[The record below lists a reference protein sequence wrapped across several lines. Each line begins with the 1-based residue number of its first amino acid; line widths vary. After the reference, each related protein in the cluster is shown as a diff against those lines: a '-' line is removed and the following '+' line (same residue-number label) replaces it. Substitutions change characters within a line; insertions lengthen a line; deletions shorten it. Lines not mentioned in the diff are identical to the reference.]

1 MLTHNASLLQC
12 SPRFH
17 CYWQAPI
24 LDHQNHPYSLVAAK
38 LDWQDGVPSAK
49 DYGDVYFS
57 RDDGLAESRY
67 VFLQHNRLEER
78 WRQLDGNIQ
87 GRFTICETGFGTGL
101 NFLLACE
108 LWLRTAPPS
117 WTLHYISCEKHPLTP
132 GDLHRALS
140 AWPSLRELSTILQD
154 NYPPLI
160 PGQHRRY
167 LHKSQI
173 CLDLLFGDI
182 LDTLPQLLDSVCT
195 DSPEGAVD
203 AWFLDGFAPS
213 TNPEMWQPA
222 LFDTMARLSHRGS
235 SFATFTSAG
244 LVKRGLREVGFVV
257 HKVKGYGRKRDM
269 LSGEFEHYRDACST
283 ESASQRLPLSPLP
296 WHQPGNDR
304 PPQTALVIGGGLAGC
319 STARVLAER
328 GIAVTL
334 IERHPALASEASG
347 NPQGVLYTKLSPEPG
362 VLNWF
367 TLNSFLFALAHYR
380 PILHKAPDCGDL
392 CGVLQ
397 LPGSE
402 REAALM
408 ARLQDGL
415 CDQHWLEF
423 VTAERA
429 RVLSGLDIDRSGIFY
444 PQAGWLSPPGI
455 CAAYVAHPSI
465 QRVHYREVATLH
477 DDGEQWQ
484 ALDADGQPIASAQA
498 VVVAGSH
505 EASQLSQCSWLPLRR
520 IRGQLSYFRSDDI
533 TVSPQCVVCHDGYFA
548 PPRDGVFCLGAS
560 FDLHNTGTD
569 LSAADHQFNI
579 DTLAKLSPTLL
590 KDGAGA
596 IGGRAAL
603 RCASPDYMP
612 IVGAAPDAAAF
623 DKDYAGLRKDAKQ
636 SIPVP
641 GRYHRQLYINVAH
654 GSRGLTSTPLSAEL
668 IAAYLCRES
677 RPLPRQLTEQL
688 SPARFL
694 IRDLMRNRR

>member
-1 MLTHNASLLQC
+1 M
-12 SPRFH
+12 
-17 CYWQAPI
+17 
-24 LDHQNHPYSLVAAK
+24 DHQNHPYSLVAAK

-78 WRQLDGNIQ
+78 WRQLDGSTQ
-87 GRFTICETGFGTGL
+87 GRFTVCETGFGTGL
-101 NFLLACE
+101 NFLLTCE

-182 LDTLPQLLDSVCT
+182 LDTLPQLLDSVCPN
-195 DSPEGAVD
+195 SPEGAID
-203 AWFLDGFAPS
+203 AWFLDGFAPA
-213 TNPEMWQPA
+213 TNPGMWQPA
-222 LFDTMARLSHRGS
+222 LFDSMARLSHCGS

-244 LVKRGLREVGFVV
+244 LVKRGLRDVGFVV

-269 LSGEFEHYRDACST
+269 LCGEFEHYRDACSA
-283 ESASQRLPLSPLP
+283 ESASQRLPLARLP
-296 WHQPGNDR
+296 WHQPGSEQA
-304 PPQTALVIGGGLAGC
+304 PQTALVIGGGLAGC
-319 STARVLAER
+319 STARALAER

-334 IERHPALASEASG
+334 IERHPVLASEASG

-362 VLNWF
+362 ALNWF

-380 PILHKAPDCGDL
+380 PILRKAPHCGDF

-402 REAALM
+402 READLM
-408 ARLQDGL
+408 TRLQDKL
-415 CDQHWLEF
+415 YDQPWLEF
-423 VTAERA
+423 VTPERA
-429 RVLSGLDIDRSGIFY
+429 STLSGLNIDRDGIFY
-444 PQAGWLSPPGI
+444 PQAGWLSPPDI
-455 CAAYVAHPSI
+455 CAAYVAHPLI
-465 QRVHYREVATLH
+465 ERIHHREVATLV
-477 DDGEQWQ
+477 DDGKQWQ
-484 ALDADGQPIASAQA
+484 ALSADGQLIASAEA
-498 VVVAGSH
+498 AVVAGSH
-505 EASQLSQCSWLPLRR
+505 EASRLSQCSWLPLRR
-520 IRGQLSYFRSDDI
+520 IRGQLSYFHSDDI
-533 TVSPQCVVCHDGYFA
+533 AASPQCVVCHDGYFA

-560 FDLHNTGTD
+560 FDLHHIGTD

-579 DTLAKLSPTLL
+579 DTLAKLSPSLL
-590 KDGAGA
+590 KDGAKPF
-596 IGGRAAL
+596 GGRAAL

-612 IVGAAPDAAAF
+612 IVGAVPDAAAF
-623 DKDYAGLRKDAKQ
+623 DRDYAGLRKDAKQ
-636 SIPVP
+636 AIPNP
-641 GRYHRQLYINVAH
+641 GRYHRQLYVNVAH

-668 IAAYLCRES
+668 IAAYLCSES
-677 RPLPRQLTEQL
+677 RPLPRQLAEPL